1 MLTITLI
8 DLAQFFGTE
17 IDHFAVPPA
26 MCESAPLLLDCHL
39 SLDFAQAVLFF
50 SWPSRSFVI
59 FMKFELIQPFLL

>member
-8 DLAQFFGTE
+8 DLVQFSGTE

-39 SLDFAQAVLFF
+39 SLDFAHAVLFF
-50 SWPSRSFVI
+50 PWQAEV
-59 FMKFELIQPFLL
+59 L

>member
-1 MLTITLI
+1 MRAKGTLTVTLM

-39 SLDFAQAVLFF
+39 SLDFAHVVLFF
-50 SWPSRSFVI
+50 LGQAEV
-59 FMKFELIQPFLL
+59 L